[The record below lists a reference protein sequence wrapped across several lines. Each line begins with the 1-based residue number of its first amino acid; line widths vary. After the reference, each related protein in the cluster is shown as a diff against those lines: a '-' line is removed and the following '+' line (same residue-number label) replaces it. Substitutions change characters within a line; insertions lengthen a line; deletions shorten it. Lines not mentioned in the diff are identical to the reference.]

1 MTKYIPEYLAG
12 TRAYSKK
19 YYPFNDAK
27 FITRAKRN
35 FKSKGDAALSAM
47 KSLCETYLNMDH
59 ANLEFLVGGIIDT
72 ALSDDSYN
80 GMFFT
85 GEKWISKDLL
95 EQEKQYNL
103 QAFLLSVWY
112 DIITEYNDVSEAQGA
127 YEAWTD
133 QSNALAIQT
142 TIGDRFIGKIHVSTD
157 NVKFIKP
164 KASSK
169 KKKLQRNISR
179 DTLIRKAV
187 LCRLLCRILHR
198 LLYRLLHRILSR
210 LLCRLLRRILPQ

>member
-1 MTKYIPEYLAG
+1 MRDIFEYGSCKLG
-12 TRAYSKK
+12 VPGR
-19 YYPFNDAK
+19 
-27 FITRAKRN
+27 R
-35 FKSKGDAALSAM
+35 
-47 KSLCETYLNMDH
+47 H
-59 ANLEFLVGGIIDT
+59 IDT

-198 LLYRLLHRILSR
+198 LLYRLLHRIL
-210 LLCRLLRRILPQ
+210 PQ